1 MSACADKELLVH
13 ALADNELD
21 AAGVLALEAHI
32 AGCPGCAAELAAIRQ
47 LKAAL
52 GEAQPAYAAPEGFR
66 ARFEAALAETE
77 PPPPRRR
84 RGVSGETWVMGGSI
98 GALAASI
105 ALFALMPSGVGLE
118 GQLVEAQARS
128 LQAQHLV
135 DVATSD
141 RHTVKPWFNGKI
153 DFAPPVVD
161 LAPQGFPL
169 VGGRL
174 DHVGGHEAAALVF
187 RRRAHVINLFI
198 WPGEAPQA
206 ARAEVRQGYNL
217 VTWGEK
223 GLTLWAVSDVD
234 AADLTQFQ
242 KAYAAATR

>member
-98 GALAASI
+98 AGDGTDFHDTVIDLRDFI
-105 ALFALMPSGVGLE
+105 
-118 GQLVEAQARS
+118 
-128 LQAQHLV
+128 LQQTPQE
-135 DVATSD
+135 VAMGTREDDLRTTRAVLDFEHDGSD
-141 RHTVKPWFNGKI
+141 TVM
-153 DFAPPVVD
+153 DFKAFIRYF
-161 LAPQGFPL
+161 LI
-169 VGGRL
+169 GR
-174 DHVGGHEAAALVF
+174 
-187 RRRAHVINLFI
+187 
-198 WPGEAPQA
+198 
-206 ARAEVRQGYNL
+206 
-217 VTWGEK
+217 
-223 GLTLWAVSDVD
+223 
-234 AADLTQFQ
+234 
-242 KAYAAATR
+242 